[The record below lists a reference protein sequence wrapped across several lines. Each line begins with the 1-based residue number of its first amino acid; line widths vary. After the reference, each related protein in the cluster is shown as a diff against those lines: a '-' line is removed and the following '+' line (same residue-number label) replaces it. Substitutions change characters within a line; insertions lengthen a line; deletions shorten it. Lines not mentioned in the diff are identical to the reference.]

1 MRGDMVDKRDFQLLR
16 NKEIIAILDG
26 DRSFGE
32 YKNSNDAFRSV
43 YNIRIAMPYLSGQDI
58 CTLSTLFG
66 LPATYPSSGGAL
78 SRWQYFDNLLV
89 FCINK
94 SKISNLLVYLFAK
107 DKFERYLRDLGPN
120 AMDKAYETIIQKIL
134 EEINILLH
142 IGGNEL
148 CLVGEKYY
156 LKKIDLDISVAT
168 PAVKVIDRAY
178 IKDLSKRASIDIDEG
193 NYDSAITKSRTILE
207 ETFCFVIEKK
217 GEVPSESG
225 DINILYTQVKTL
237 YDMHADE
244 TLDKRINILLSG
256 LEKIISAIAQMRNK
270 ESDSHGVGSKRIGI
284 SDYHAR
290 LFLNSSIAMADFILS
305 IYLNSIKIT

>member
-32 YKNSNDAFRSV
+32 YKNSNDAFGSV

-78 SRWQYFDNLLV
+78 SRWQYFDNLLA

-94 SKISNLLVYLFAK
+94 TKISNLLVYLFAK
-107 DKFERYLRDLGPN
+107 DKFEISLRDLGPN
-120 AMDKAYETIIQKIL
+120 AIDKAYETIIQKIL
-134 EEINILLH
+134 EQINICLEH
-142 IGGNEL
+142 SENEL
-148 CLVGEKYY
+148 CLVGEKYF

-225 DINILYTQVKTL
+225 DINKLYTQVKTL

-305 IYLNSIKIT
+305 IYLNSIKTT

>member
-1 MRGDMVDKRDFQLLR
+1 MRGDMVDMRDFQLLR

-26 DRSFGE
+26 ERSFGE
-32 YKNSNDAFRSV
+32 YKNSNDAFGSV

-66 LPATYPSSGGAL
+66 LPATYPSSGGAF
-78 SRWQYFDNLLV
+78 SRWQYFSNLLE

-94 SKISNLLVYLFAK
+94 NEVSNLLVYLFAK
-107 DKFERYLRDLGPN
+107 DKFERSLRDLGPN

-134 EEINILLH
+134 EEINSYLKYS
-142 IGGNEL
+142 GNEL
-148 CLVGEKYY
+148 CLVGEIYY

-168 PAVKVIDRAY
+168 PAAKVIDRAY
-178 IKDLSKRASIDIDEG
+178 IKNLSEKASIDIDEG

-225 DINILYTQVKTL
+225 DINKLYTQVKTL
-237 YDMHADE
+237 YNMHQNE
-244 TLDKRINILLSG
+244 SLDKKINILLSG

-290 LFLNSSIAMADFILS
+290 LFVNSSIAMADFILS